1 MGRLGVK
8 PTYTRMISSYVY
20 CHNPTIC
27 NRNSNNPLIV
37 GYVFILF
44 LNSITTQK
52 EATSYEMT
60 SHNFQY

>member
-1 MGRLGVK
+1 
-8 PTYTRMISSYVY
+8 MISSYVY